1 MQKQY
6 IGNYKR
12 EGKMKNK
19 NNVEAQR
26 AYRVISGGKNK
37 FGSYR
42 KTLFHVHTPE
52 SYDYR
57 LFVKWKELSESD
69 WNNLT
74 IDDYMKEVK
83 NQEIFPDEFFQTDK
97 DDRVLYENYDTYGFN
112 SEKEKISFLTLVQSL
127 YNENISVVVVSDH
140 NTISG
145 IKKLKTAIK
154 LVSELSQD
162 KHKEYIEVINGV
174 EISCADRVHVLIAF
188 PDNKF
193 KSIQEWLD
201 YNLMSVKEGSF
212 KSSLEILDTFIHR
225 DCLAY
230 IAHINSSDVFKE
242 GHFSNAYKKKL
253 FSKAYTK
260 FIGVSNPEKITSVSN
275 YLAKFLNKNTSSFIL
290 DNDSHCIEEHSI
302 NPMWIKFSKRNYN
315 QLQEALSEYD
325 VSIAL
330 TNPEVNKTKAIC
342 GIYIPTLKNSYLQ
355 RSNSDFVMKFSESLN
370 CLIGGRGTG
379 KSTILDLIQFVLS
392 QKADTKQKFE
402 FLSRHSKVYI
412 LYEIL
417 KKEYLVE
424 LNLPPQKNGEDIY
437 ETFGVKTKSTSS
449 YWYYESRLKEKIRE
463 QYLSIYEVQ
472 ENEQLNKVTKKKK
485 YDLIDQ
491 MFDNRYSVN
500 QLVNIASDDRISDYL
515 FEVISKGNDIK
526 KYRISNKI
534 SSKDKID
541 SFVMNET
548 KKLEKQRN
556 RILSLVNPFND
567 TQSGKLKIIYSQHKD
582 FILPEK
588 FYTWFFPEGKN
599 LDNPFRGYRLTNG
612 EIIDYFSMIF
622 ERKGFMTFVNLMN
635 NRNLNAEDSI
645 KKFSQNSTL
654 HNDIYLK
661 EVDNILLNEIYELWD
676 KVNIS
681 LVQLYLEDV
690 YSNCEKLSLEFNINS
705 KVTDGNKKT
714 IFKEVVNLSLGQK
727 VVAMLDFILAYS
739 EFTNDKR
746 PLLIDQPEDNLDSRY
761 IYNNL
766 VQILRDVKNKRQI
779 IVATHNATIVT
790 NAMSDLVILMESDG
804 EHGWVEQCGYP
815 SEDIIKKHIVNYLE
829 GGQESFEHKVKI
841 YKRVIDINKY

>member
-1 MQKQY
+1 
-6 IGNYKR
+6 
-12 EGKMKNK
+12 MKNQ
-19 NNVEAQR
+19 NNIEAQR
-26 AYRVISGGKNK
+26 AYRIISGEKNK

-52 SYDYR
+52 SHDYR
-57 LFVKWKELSESD
+57 LFRKWKELSESD
-69 WNNLT
+69 WNDLT

-83 NQEIFPDEFFQTDK
+83 KQEIFPNEFFQTDK
-97 DDRVLYENYDTYGFN
+97 GDRVLYENYDTYGFN
-112 SEKEKISFLTLVQSL
+112 SEKEKISFLTLAQSL

-154 LVSELSQD
+154 LVSELFQN

-193 KSIQEWLD
+193 KSIHDWLD
-201 YNLMSVKEGSF
+201 YNLMSIKEGSF

-225 DCLAY
+225 GCLAY

-242 GHFSNAYKKKL
+242 GHFSIAYKKKL
-253 FSKAYTK
+253 FSIAYTK
-260 FIGVSNPEKITSVSN
+260 FIGVSNPEKITSVNS
-275 YLAKFLNKNTSSFIL
+275 YLTKFLKKNAPSFIL

-302 NPMWIKFSKRNYN
+302 NPMWIKFSKRNYD
-315 QLQEALSEYD
+315 QLREALSEYN
-325 VSIAL
+325 VSIEL
-330 TNPEVNKTKAIC
+330 MNPEIKRAKAIR
-342 GIYIPTLKNSYLQ
+342 GIYIPTLENSYLQ
-355 RSNSDFVMKFSESLN
+355 RNNSYFVMKFSESLN

-402 FLSRHSKVYI
+402 FLSRHSRVYI
-412 LYEIL
+412 LYEIS

-424 LNLPPQKNGEDIY
+424 LNLPTQKNGEDIY
-437 ETFGVKTKSTSS
+437 ETFEVKTKSTSS

-472 ENEQLNKVTKKKK
+472 EDEQLNKVAKKKK
-485 YDLIDQ
+485 YSLINQ

-515 FEVISKGNDIK
+515 FEVISKDNDIK

-534 SSKDKID
+534 SSKDRIE

-556 RILSLVNPFND
+556 KILSLINPFND
-567 TQSGKLKIIYSQHKD
+567 TQSGKLKILYSQQKD

-612 EIIDYFSMIF
+612 EIVDYFSIIF

-635 NRNLNAEDSI
+635 NRNLNGEDSI
-645 KKFSQNSTL
+645 KKFAQNSRL
-654 HNDIYLK
+654 HRDIYLK
-661 EVDNILLNEIYELWD
+661 EVDDILLNEIYELWD
-676 KVNIS
+676 KVNIG
-681 LVQLYLEDV
+681 LVQLYLKDV
-690 YSNCEKLSLEFNINS
+690 YNNCEKLSLEFNINS
-705 KVTDGNKKT
+705 KVTDENKKV
-714 IFKEVVNLSLGQK
+714 IFKEVMNLSLGQK

-739 EFTNDKR
+739 EFTNDNR

-766 VQILRDVKNKRQI
+766 VQILRDVKDKRQI
-779 IVATHNATIVT
+779 IIATHNATIVT
-790 NAMSDLVILMESDG
+790 NTMSDLVILMKSDG

-815 SEDIIKKHIVNYLE
+815 SEDRIKKHIVNYLE
-829 GGQESFEHKVKI
+829 GGQKSFEHKVKI
-841 YKRVIDINKY
+841 YKRVIDINKF

>member
-1 MQKQY
+1 
-6 IGNYKR
+6 
-12 EGKMKNK
+12 MKNQ
-19 NNVEAQR
+19 NNIEAQR
-26 AYRVISGGKNK
+26 AYRIISGEKNK

-52 SYDYR
+52 SHDYR
-57 LFVKWKELSESD
+57 LFRKWKELSESD
-69 WNNLT
+69 WNDLT

-83 NQEIFPDEFFQTDK
+83 KQEIFPNEFFQTDK
-97 DDRVLYENYDTYGFN
+97 GDRVLYENYDTYGFN
-112 SEKEKISFLTLVQSL
+112 SEKEKISFLTLAQSL

-154 LVSELSQD
+154 LVSELFQN

-193 KSIQEWLD
+193 KSIHDWLD
-201 YNLMSVKEGSF
+201 YNLMSIKEGSF

-225 DCLAY
+225 GCLAY

-242 GHFSNAYKKKL
+242 GHFSIAYKKKL
-253 FSKAYTK
+253 FSIAYTK
-260 FIGVSNPEKITSVSN
+260 FIGVSNPEKITSVNS
-275 YLAKFLNKNTSSFIL
+275 YLTKFLKKNAPSFIL

-302 NPMWIKFSKRNYN
+302 NPMWIKFSKRNYD
-315 QLQEALSEYD
+315 QLREALSEYN
-325 VSIAL
+325 VSIEL
-330 TNPEVNKTKAIC
+330 MNPEIKRAKAIR
-342 GIYIPTLKNSYLQ
+342 GIYIPTLENSYLQ
-355 RSNSDFVMKFSESLN
+355 RNNSYFVMKFSESLN

-402 FLSRHSKVYI
+402 FLSRHSRVYI
-412 LYEIL
+412 LYEIS

-424 LNLPPQKNGEDIY
+424 LNLPTQKNGEDIY
-437 ETFGVKTKSTSS
+437 ETFEVKTKSTSS

-472 ENEQLNKVTKKKK
+472 EDEQLNKVAKKKK
-485 YDLIDQ
+485 YSLINQ

-515 FEVISKGNDIK
+515 FEVISKDNDIK

-534 SSKDKID
+534 SSKDRIEY
-541 SFVMNET
+541 FVMNET

-556 RILSLVNPFND
+556 KILSLINPFND
-567 TQSGKLKIIYSQHKD
+567 TQSGKLKILYSQQKD

-612 EIIDYFSMIF
+612 EIVDYFSIIF

-635 NRNLNAEDSI
+635 NRNLNGEDSI
-645 KKFSQNSTL
+645 KKFAQNSRL
-654 HNDIYLK
+654 HRDIYLK
-661 EVDNILLNEIYELWD
+661 EVDDILLNEIYELWD
-676 KVNIS
+676 KVNIG
-681 LVQLYLEDV
+681 LVQLYLKDV
-690 YSNCEKLSLEFNINS
+690 YNNCEKLSLEFNINS
-705 KVTDGNKKT
+705 KVTDENKKV
-714 IFKEVVNLSLGQK
+714 IFKEVMNLSLGQK

-739 EFTNDKR
+739 EFTNDNR

-766 VQILRDVKNKRQI
+766 VQILRDVKDKRQI
-779 IVATHNATIVT
+779 IIATHNATIVT
-790 NAMSDLVILMESDG
+790 NTMSDLVILMKSDG

-815 SEDIIKKHIVNYLE
+815 SEDRIKKHIVNYLE
-829 GGQESFEHKVKI
+829 GGQKSFEHKVKI
-841 YKRVIDINKY
+841 YKRVIDINKF

>member
-1 MQKQY
+1 
-6 IGNYKR
+6 
-12 EGKMKNK
+12 MKNK

-83 NQEIFPDEFFQTDK
+83 NQEIFPDEFFQTAK

-140 NTISG
+140 DTISG

-174 EISCADRVHVLIAF
+174 EISRADRVHVLIAF

-302 NPMWIKFSKRNYN
+302 NPMWIKFSK
-315 QLQEALSEYD
+315 
-325 VSIAL
+325 
-330 TNPEVNKTKAIC
+330 
-342 GIYIPTLKNSYLQ
+342 
-355 RSNSDFVMKFSESLN
+355 
-370 CLIGGRGTG
+370 
-379 KSTILDLIQFVLS
+379 
-392 QKADTKQKFE
+392 
-402 FLSRHSKVYI
+402 
-412 LYEIL
+412 
-417 KKEYLVE
+417 
-424 LNLPPQKNGEDIY
+424 
-437 ETFGVKTKSTSS
+437 
-449 YWYYESRLKEKIRE
+449 
-463 QYLSIYEVQ
+463 
-472 ENEQLNKVTKKKK
+472 
-485 YDLIDQ
+485 
-491 MFDNRYSVN
+491 
-500 QLVNIASDDRISDYL
+500 
-515 FEVISKGNDIK
+515 
-526 KYRISNKI
+526 
-534 SSKDKID
+534 
-541 SFVMNET
+541 
-548 KKLEKQRN
+548 
-556 RILSLVNPFND
+556 
-567 TQSGKLKIIYSQHKD
+567 
-582 FILPEK
+582 
-588 FYTWFFPEGKN
+588 
-599 LDNPFRGYRLTNG
+599 
-612 EIIDYFSMIF
+612 
-622 ERKGFMTFVNLMN
+622 
-635 NRNLNAEDSI
+635 
-645 KKFSQNSTL
+645 
-654 HNDIYLK
+654 
-661 EVDNILLNEIYELWD
+661 
-676 KVNIS
+676 
-681 LVQLYLEDV
+681 
-690 YSNCEKLSLEFNINS
+690 
-705 KVTDGNKKT
+705 
-714 IFKEVVNLSLGQK
+714 
-727 VVAMLDFILAYS
+727 
-739 EFTNDKR
+739 
-746 PLLIDQPEDNLDSRY
+746 
-761 IYNNL
+761 
-766 VQILRDVKNKRQI
+766 
-779 IVATHNATIVT
+779 
-790 NAMSDLVILMESDG
+790 
-804 EHGWVEQCGYP
+804 
-815 SEDIIKKHIVNYLE
+815 
-829 GGQESFEHKVKI
+829 
-841 YKRVIDINKY
+841 

>member
-1 MQKQY
+1 M
-6 IGNYKR
+6 N
-12 EGKMKNK
+12 NK
-19 NNVEAQR
+19 NNLEAQR
-26 AYRVISGGKNK
+26 AYRKISNEKNK

-52 SYDYR
+52 SHDYR
-57 LFVKWKELSESD
+57 LFKKWKDLPEND

-74 IDDYMKEVK
+74 IDDYIEEVR
-83 NQEIFPDEFFQTDK
+83 NQKIFSDELFQTDK
-97 DDRVLYENYDTYGFN
+97 REKILYENYLDSGFD
-112 SEKEKISFLTLVQSL
+112 SEIEKISFLTLVQNL

-140 NTISG
+140 NTILG

-154 LVSELSQD
+154 LLSELSQN
-162 KHKEYIEVINGV
+162 KCKEYIEVINGV

-188 PDNKF
+188 PDSKF
-193 KSIQEWLD
+193 KSMQEWLN
-201 YNLMSVKEGSF
+201 YNLMSVNEGSF
-212 KSSLEILDTFIHR
+212 KSSLEILDTFIQK

-253 FSKAYTK
+253 FSMNYTK
-260 FIGVSNPEKITSVSN
+260 LIGVSNPEQITSVSN
-275 YLAKFLNKNTSSFIL
+275 YLAKFLKKNISSFIL

-302 NPMWIKFSKRNYN
+302 NPIWIKFSKRNYE
-315 QLQEALSEYD
+315 QLREALSEYN
-325 VSIAL
+325 VSIEL
-330 TNPEVNKTKAIC
+330 MNPEIKRTKAIR
-342 GIYIPTLKNSYLQ
+342 GIYVPNLENSYLQ
-355 RSNSDFVMKFSESLN
+355 RNNSDFVMKFSESLN

-392 QKADTKQKFE
+392 QKVDTRQKFE
-402 FLSRHSKVYI
+402 FLSRHSRVYI
-412 LYEIL
+412 LYEML
-417 KKEYLVE
+417 NKEYLIE
-424 LNLPPQKNGEDIY
+424 LNLPIQRDGEDVY

-463 QYLSIYEVQ
+463 QYLTIYEIQ

-534 SSKDKID
+534 SSKDRID
-541 SFVMNET
+541 YFVMNEN

-556 RILSLVNPFND
+556 RILTFINPFND
-567 TQSGKLKIIYSQHKD
+567 SQSGKLKIIYSQQKD

-588 FYTWFFPEGKN
+588 FHTWFFPEGKN
-599 LDNPFRGYRLTNG
+599 LDNSFRGYRLTNG

-622 ERKGFMTFVNLMN
+622 ERKGFLNFVNLMN
-635 NRNLNAEDSI
+635 NRNLHGEDSI
-645 KKFSQNSTL
+645 KNFAKNSSL
-654 HNDIYLK
+654 YKSIYLK
-661 EVDNILLNEIYELWD
+661 EVDGELLNEIYELWD

-681 LVQLYLEDV
+681 LIQLYLEEV

-705 KVTDGNKKT
+705 KVTDGNKKI
-714 IFKEVVNLSLGQK
+714 IFKEVMNLSLGQK

-739 EFTNDKR
+739 EFTNDNR

-766 VQILRDVKNKRQI
+766 VQILRNVKDKRQI
-779 IVATHNATIVT
+779 IIATHNATIVT
-790 NAMSDLVILMESDG
+790 NTMSDLVILMESDG
-804 EHGWVEQCGYP
+804 EHGWVAQCGYP
-815 SEDIIKKHIVNYLE
+815 SEDKIKKHIVNYLE
-829 GGQESFEHKVKI
+829 GGKESFGVCQ
-841 YKRVIDINKY
+841 

>member
-1 MQKQY
+1 
-6 IGNYKR
+6 
-12 EGKMKNK
+12 MKNQ
-19 NNVEAQR
+19 NNIEAQR
-26 AYRVISGGKNK
+26 AYRIISGEKNK

-52 SYDYR
+52 SHDYR
-57 LFVKWKELSESD
+57 LFRKWKELSESD
-69 WNNLT
+69 WNDLT

-83 NQEIFPDEFFQTDK
+83 KQEIFPDEFFQTDK
-97 DDRVLYENYDTYGFN
+97 GDRVLYENYDTYGFN
-112 SEKEKISFLTLVQSL
+112 SEKEKISFLTLAQSL

-154 LVSELSQD
+154 LVSELFQN

-193 KSIQEWLD
+193 KSIHDWLD
-201 YNLMSVKEGSF
+201 YNLMSIKEGSF

-225 DCLAY
+225 GCLAY

-242 GHFSNAYKKKL
+242 GHFSIAYKKKL
-253 FSKAYTK
+253 FSIAYTK
-260 FIGVSNPEKITSVSN
+260 FIGVSNPEKITSVNS
-275 YLAKFLNKNTSSFIL
+275 YLTKFLKKNAPSFIL

-302 NPMWIKFSKRNYN
+302 NPMWIKFSKRNYD
-315 QLQEALSEYD
+315 QLREALSEYN
-325 VSIAL
+325 VSIEL
-330 TNPEVNKTKAIC
+330 MNPEIKRAKAIR
-342 GIYIPTLKNSYLQ
+342 GIYIPTLENSYLQ
-355 RSNSDFVMKFSESLN
+355 RNNSYFVMKFSESLN

-402 FLSRHSKVYI
+402 FLSRHSRVYI
-412 LYEIL
+412 LYEIS

-424 LNLPPQKNGEDIY
+424 LNLPTQKNGEDIY
-437 ETFGVKTKSTSS
+437 ETFEVKTKSTSS

-472 ENEQLNKVTKKKK
+472 EDEQLNKVAKKKK
-485 YDLIDQ
+485 YSLINQ

-515 FEVISKGNDIK
+515 FEVISEDNDIK

-534 SSKDKID
+534 SSKDRID

-548 KKLEKQRN
+548 QKLEKQRN
-556 RILSLVNPFND
+556 KILSLINPFND
-567 TQSGKLKIIYSQHKD
+567 TQSGKLKILYSQQKD

-612 EIIDYFSMIF
+612 EIIDYFSIIF

-635 NRNLNAEDSI
+635 NRNLNGEDSI
-645 KKFSQNSTL
+645 KKFAQNSRL
-654 HNDIYLK
+654 HRDIYLK
-661 EVDNILLNEIYELWD
+661 EVDDILLNEIYELWD
-676 KVNIS
+676 KVNIG

-690 YSNCEKLSLEFNINS
+690 YNNCEKLSLEFNINS
-705 KVTDGNKKT
+705 KVTDENKKV
-714 IFKEVVNLSLGQK
+714 IFKEVMNLSLGQK

-739 EFTNDKR
+739 EFTNDNR

-766 VQILRDVKNKRQI
+766 VQILRDVKDKRQI
-779 IVATHNATIVT
+779 IIATHNATIVT
-790 NAMSDLVILMESDG
+790 NTMSDLVILMKSDG

-815 SEDIIKKHIVNYLE
+815 SEDRIKKHIVNYLE
-829 GGQESFEHKVKI
+829 GGQKSFEHKVKI
-841 YKRVIDINKY
+841 YKRVIDINKF